1 MENRLQQTVP
11 PYDLPK
17 NYPIYGGAMPGYPR
31 VNSVPYPVYARRGRT
46 GRRTNYEKYGV
57 PSVRMYQQMLRN
69 GLPPN
74 VVARAAGRPRAV
86 PQPPVEEQ
94 NIGPTPQ
101 YMPEYDDGPTY
112 AEDKSYDYGQEVQKI
127 AKNLMWGPPRRYTT
141 GNQIVGSVLPNTTSG
156 MPSAYYMGAK
166 ALDMITPEGQTD
178 KEKLENMLANVKIT
192 QMVEDVKSE
201 DDKKRLRE
209 MAKNFG
215 NLNESGWKKA
225 LRWGATGAS
234 LGLKGL
240 GVLSEN
246 FWPMHDAYYRYKTMS
261 SLGGIGKSLL
271 SMMPRG
277 FGYRRRKKR
286 SNKKCRKGKVCYGGM
301 IIPPKSLKKMF
312 EENKCDLKY

>member
-1 MENRLQQTVP
+1 
-11 PYDLPK
+11 
-17 NYPIYGGAMPGYPR
+17 
-31 VNSVPYPVYARRGRT
+31 
-46 GRRTNYEKYGV
+46 
-57 PSVRMYQQMLRN
+57 
-69 GLPPN
+69 
-74 VVARAAGRPRAV
+74 
-86 PQPPVEEQ
+86 
-94 NIGPTPQ
+94 
-101 YMPEYDDGPTY
+101 
-112 AEDKSYDYGQEVQKI
+112 
-127 AKNLMWGPPRRYTT
+127 
-141 GNQIVGSVLPNTTSG
+141 

-166 ALDMITPEGQTD
+166 ALDFITPEGQTD